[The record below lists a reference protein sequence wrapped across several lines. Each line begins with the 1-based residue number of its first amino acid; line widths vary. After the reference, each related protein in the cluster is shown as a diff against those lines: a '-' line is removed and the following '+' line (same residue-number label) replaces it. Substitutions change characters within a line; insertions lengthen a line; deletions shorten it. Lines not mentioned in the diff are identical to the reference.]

1 MMKTRLLVLA
11 FAAVALVA
19 SVLSLNVHYQ
29 LLTDSS
35 YTSFCNVNE
44 TVSCEALYLS
54 EYGSVRGVP
63 VAAGGVVW
71 STLVLLL
78 AGWGMRKPK
87 SDAATQVGEY
97 VFLLSVVGLEVVLY
111 YGYTAYFVM
120 QKVCLLC
127 TATYV
132 GVFGVFFVSAGAT
145 SMPFT
150 SIPGRLLRDARSL
163 LSTPA
168 ALALTLLWLAG
179 SASLVAFF
187 PREEATEGAT
197 EATAS
202 AAAPAAAPGEPAQA
216 VPAGQAKVLS
226 AVQKADFER
235 WYAAQPVTPVV
246 MASDGAK
253 VVVMKF
259 NDYQCPP
266 CRQTYLNYKAIAQK
280 FTASHPGQVKFVTR
294 DFPLEPECNS
304 GGPHKASCEAA
315 AAVRMARQ
323 KGRAEALEDWLFDN
337 QPAMNPDL
345 VRQGVRQVAGV
356 TDFDARYAA
365 VLEQVKGDIR
375 YAQSLGVNRTPT
387 FFINGRKI
395 EGGLDPEF
403 FEAAI
408 AYELAHAKP

>member
-1 MMKTRLLVLA
+1 MTKTRVLVLV
-11 FAAVALVA
+11 FAGVALVA
-19 SVLSLNVHYQ
+19 SILSLNVHYQ

-54 EYGSVRGVP
+54 AYGSVRGVP
-63 VAAGGVVW
+63 VAAGGVIW

-87 SDAATQVGEY
+87 SDAAKQVGEY
-97 VFLLSVVGLEVVLY
+97 VFLLSVVGLAVVLY
-111 YGYTAYFVM
+111 YGYTSYVVM

-127 TATYV
+127 SATYV

-145 SMPFT
+145 SMPFA
-150 SIPGRLLRDARSL
+150 SIPGRLLRDVRSL

-168 ALALTLLWLAG
+168 ALVLTLLWLAG
-179 SASLVAFF
+179 SGSLVAFF
-187 PREEATEGAT
+187 PREEATGGE
-197 EATAS
+197 AS
-202 AAAPAAAPGEPAQA
+202 ASPSAPAAGEPAQA
-216 VPAGQAKVLS
+216 TTTAAGQAKVLS
-226 AVQKADFER
+226 ATQKTDFER

-246 MASDGAK
+246 VATDGAK

-266 CRQTYLNYKAIAQK
+266 CRQTYLNYKAIVQK

-375 YAQSLGVNRTPT
+375 YGQSLGVNRTPT

-408 AYELAHAKP
+408 DYELAHAKP

>member
-1 MMKTRLLVLA
+1 MTKTRVLVLV
-11 FAAVALVA
+11 FAGVALVA
-19 SVLSLNVHYQ
+19 SILSLNVHYQ

-54 EYGSVRGVP
+54 AYGSVRGVP
-63 VAAGGVVW
+63 VAAGGVIW

-87 SDAATQVGEY
+87 SDAAKQVGEY
-97 VFLLSVVGLEVVLY
+97 VFLLSVVGLAVVLY
-111 YGYTAYFVM
+111 YGYTSYVVM

-127 TATYV
+127 SATYV

-145 SMPFT
+145 SMPFA
-150 SIPGRLLRDARSL
+150 SIPGRLLRDVRSL

-168 ALALTLLWLAG
+168 ALVLTLLWLAG
-179 SASLVAFF
+179 SGSLVAFF
-187 PREEATEGAT
+187 PREEATGGE
-197 EATAS
+197 AS
-202 AAAPAAAPGEPAQA
+202 ASPSAPAAGEPAQA
-216 VPAGQAKVLS
+216 TTTAAGQAKVLS
-226 AVQKADFER
+226 ATQKTDFER

-246 MASDGAK
+246 VATDGAK

-266 CRQTYLNYKAIAQK
+266 CRQTYLNYKKVLQK
-280 FTASHPGQVKFVTR
+280 FTVSHPGQVKFVTR
-294 DFPLEPECNS
+294 DFPLEPECNT

-337 QPAMNPDL
+337 QPAMSPDL

-356 TDFDARYAA
+356 TDFDARYA
-365 VLEQVKGDIR
+365 
-375 YAQSLGVNRTPT
+375 
-387 FFINGRKI
+387 
-395 EGGLDPEF
+395 
-403 FEAAI
+403 EA
-408 AYELAHAKP
+408 L

>member
-1 MMKTRLLVLA
+1 MAKTRLLVLVS
-11 FAAVALVA
+11 AAVALVA

-78 AGWGMRKPK
+78 AGWGMRLPK
-87 SDAATQVGEY
+87 SDAAKQVGEY
-97 VFLLSVVGLEVVLY
+97 VFLLSVVGLAVVLY
-111 YGYTAYFVM
+111 YGYTSYFVM

-145 SMPFT
+145 SMPFA
-150 SIPGRLLRDARSL
+150 SIPGRLLRDVRSL

-168 ALALTLLWLAG
+168 ALALTILWLAG

-187 PREEATEGAT
+187 PREKAT

-216 VPAGQAKVLS
+216 APAGQAKVLS

-235 WYAAQPVTPVV
+235 WYASQPVTPVV
-246 MASDGAK
+246 VASDGAK

-266 CRQTYLNYKAIAQK
+266 CRQTYLNYKAIVQK

-375 YAQSLGVNRTPT
+375 YGQSLGVNRTPT
-387 FFINGRKI
+387 FFINGRKL

>member
-1 MMKTRLLVLA
+1 MTKTRLLVLA

-29 LLTDSS
+29 LLSDSS

-63 VAAGGVVW
+63 VAAGGVIW

-78 AGWGMRKPK
+78 AGWGMRLPK
-87 SDAATQVGEY
+87 SDPAKQVGEY
-97 VFLLSVVGLEVVLY
+97 VFLLSVVGLAVVLY

-145 SMPFT
+145 SMPFA
-150 SIPGRLLRDARSL
+150 SIPGRLLRDVRSL

-187 PREEATEGAT
+187 PREKAT
-197 EATAS
+197 EAETS
-202 AAAPAAAPGEPAQA
+202 AAPSAPASGEPAQA
-216 VPAGQAKVLS
+216 AAAGQGKVLS
-226 AVQKADFER
+226 AAQRADFER

-253 VVVMKF
+253 VVIMKF

-266 CRQTYLNYKAIAQK
+266 CRQTYLNYKKVLQK
-280 FTASHPGQVKFVTR
+280 FTVSHPGQVKFVTR
-294 DFPLEPECNS
+294 DFPLEPECNT
-304 GGPHKASCEAA
+304 GGPHKAGCEAA
-315 AAVRMARQ
+315 AAVRMARE

>member
-1 MMKTRLLVLA
+1 MMKIRLLLTL

-35 YTSFCNVNE
+35 YTSFCDVSE
-44 TVSCEALYLS
+44 TVSCEAVYQS
-54 EYGSVRGVP
+54 AYGTVRGVP
-63 VAAGGVVW
+63 VASGGVIW

-78 AGWGMRKPK
+78 VWWGMRRPQSEPAKE
-87 SDAATQVGEY
+87 VGEY
-97 VFLLSVVGLEVVLY
+97 VFLLAVIGLAVVLY
-111 YGYTAYFVM
+111 YGYASYFVL

-132 GVFGVFFVSAGAT
+132 GVFGVFFVSAGVT
-145 SMPFT
+145 SMPFAT
-150 SIPGRLLRDARSL
+150 LPARFVRDIRLLVAAP
-163 LSTPA
+163 ST
-168 ALALTLLWLAG
+168 LVLTLLWLAG
-179 SASLVAFF
+179 SGSLVAFF
-187 PREEATEGAT
+187 PREAAPPESVAP
-197 EATAS
+197 AS
-202 AAAPAAAPGEPAQA
+202 AGAQSKLL
-216 VPAGQAKVLS
+216 AGS
-226 AVQKADFER
+226 EKANFER
-235 WYAAQPVTPVV
+235 WYAAQPITPVV
-246 MASDGAK
+246 VADDGAL
-253 VVVMKF
+253 VVILKF

-266 CRQTYLNYKAIAQK
+266 CRQTYLDYKKVLEK
-280 FTASHPGQVKFVTR
+280 FRTSHPGQVKFVTR
-294 DFPLEPECNS
+294 DFPLEAECNT
-304 GGPHKASCEAA
+304 GGPHRAACEAA

-356 TDFDARYAA
+356 TDFDARYPA

-375 YAQSLGVNRTPT
+375 YAKSLGVNRTPT

-395 EGGLDPEF
+395 EGGLEPEF

-408 AYELAHAKP
+408 AYELAHAAP

>member
-1 MMKTRLLVLA
+1 MTKTRLLVLV

-19 SVLSLNVHYQ
+19 SALSLNVHYQ

-54 EYGSVRGVP
+54 AYGSVRGVP
-63 VAAGGVVW
+63 VASGGVIW
-71 STLVLLL
+71 SMLVLLL
-78 AGWGMRKPK
+78 AGWGMRQPA
-87 SDAATQVGEY
+87 SDSAKQVGEY
-97 VFLLSVVGLEVVLY
+97 VFLLSVVGLAVVLY
-111 YGYTAYFVM
+111 YGYTSYFVM

-127 TATYV
+127 TATYA
-132 GVFGVFFVSAGAT
+132 GVFGVFFVSAGVT
-145 SMPFT
+145 SMPFA
-150 SIPGRLLRDARSL
+150 SIPGRLVRDTRAL

-168 ALALTLLWLAG
+168 ALVLTLLWLAG
-179 SASLVAFF
+179 SGSLIALF
-187 PREEATEGAT
+187 PREAAAESGAA
-197 EATAS
+197 ATATAPGAGGEAQ
-202 AAAPAAAPGEPAQA
+202 AAAPAA
-216 VPAGQAKVLS
+216 GQPKVLS
-226 AVQKADFER
+226 AAQKADFDR

-246 MASDGAK
+246 VANDGAK
-253 VVVMKF
+253 VVIMKF

-266 CRQTYLNYKAIAQK
+266 CRQTYLNYKKVLQQ
-280 FTASHPGQVKFVTR
+280 FTASHPGQVKFITR
-294 DFPLEPECNS
+294 DFPLDPECNT
-304 GGPHKASCEAA
+304 GGPHQAGCEAA

-375 YAQSLGVNRTPT
+375 YGQSLGVNRTPT

-408 AYELAHAKP
+408 EYELAHGKP

>member
-1 MMKTRLLVLA
+1 MTKTRLLVLA

-19 SVLSLNVHYQ
+19 SVLSLNVHYR

-54 EYGSVRGVP
+54 EYGSVGGVP
-63 VAAGGVVW
+63 VAAGGVIW

-78 AGWGMRKPK
+78 AGWGMRLPT
-87 SDAATQVGEY
+87 SEAAKQVGEY
-97 VFLLSVVGLEVVLY
+97 VFLLSVVGLAVVLY
-111 YGYTAYFVM
+111 YGYTSYFVM

-145 SMPFT
+145 SMPFA
-150 SIPGRLLRDARSL
+150 SIPGRLFRDVRSL

-168 ALALTLLWLAG
+168 ALVLTLLWLAG
-179 SASLVAFF
+179 SGSLVAFF
-187 PREEATEGAT
+187 PREEATEAAAG
-197 EATAS
+197 AS
-202 AAAPAAAPGEPAQA
+202 ASGEPAQA
-216 VPAGQAKVLS
+216 AAAGPAKVLS
-226 AVQKADFER
+226 AAQKADFER

-253 VVVMKF
+253 VVIMKF

-266 CRQTYLNYKAIAQK
+266 CRQTYLNYKAILQK
-280 FTASHPGQVKFVTR
+280 FTASPPGQVKFITR
-294 DFPLEPECNS
+294 DFPLDPECNT
-304 GGPHKASCEAA
+304 GGPHKAGCEAA

-323 KGRAEALEDWLFDN
+323 KGRSDALEDWLFDN

-356 TDFDARYAA
+356 TDFDARYAT

-375 YAQSLGVNRTPT
+375 YGQSLGVNRTPT
-387 FFINGRKI
+387 FFINGRKL

>member
-1 MMKTRLLVLA
+1 
-11 FAAVALVA
+11 
-19 SVLSLNVHYQ
+19 
-29 LLTDSS
+29 
-35 YTSFCNVNE
+35 
-44 TVSCEALYLS
+44 
-54 EYGSVRGVP
+54 
-63 VAAGGVVW
+63 
-71 STLVLLL
+71 
-78 AGWGMRKPK
+78 
-87 SDAATQVGEY
+87 
-97 VFLLSVVGLEVVLY
+97 
-111 YGYTAYFVM
+111 
-120 QKVCLLC
+120 
-127 TATYV
+127 
-132 GVFGVFFVSAGAT
+132 
-145 SMPFT
+145 MPFA
-150 SIPGRLLRDARSL
+150 SIPGRLLRDVRSL
-163 LSTPA
+163 LSTPP

-187 PREEATEGAT
+187 PREEATE
-197 EATAS
+197 ATAS
-202 AAAPAAAPGEPAQA
+202 AASPAPAPGEPAQA
-216 VPAGQAKVLS
+216 AAAGQAKVLS

-235 WYAAQPVTPVV
+235 WYAAQPVTPGVV
-246 MASDGAK
+246 ASDGAK

-266 CRQTYLNYKAIAQK
+266 CRQTYLNYKAIVQK

-375 YAQSLGVNRTPT
+375 YGQSLGVNRTPT

-408 AYELAHAKP
+408 DYELAHAKP